1 MALYEHLLIARQ
13 DISAQ
18 AVDALAT
25 HLKTI
30 VEGEGGK
37 VEKQEYWGL
46 RTLAYR
52 IKKNRKGH
60 YVLLNINAPANAIIE
75 LERQLKINEDV
86 LRYITVRVEASSN
99 RTRAGNA
106 KERDEREIAVRVMKP
121 RPKSKERRR
130 YEHTAALAAPAVL
143 PPPQDMSLLRRQR
156 AQDRL
161 QGREAAAAFISERG
175 KIVPSRITAVSPRSS
190 ASWRTRSSA
199 PASWRFCL
207 TSRCGMQVIL
217 LERVEKLG
225 QMGDVVKVKDGFAR
239 NLPSAQEEGAARDQG

>member
-46 RTLAYR
+46 RGLAYR

-60 YVLLNINAPANAIIE
+60 YVLLNINAPSGAVIE

-86 LRYITVRVEASSN
+86 LRYITVKVDQFDVSSN
-99 RTRAGNA
+99 KNRRDDGDTPRA
-106 KERDEREIAVRVMKP
+106 KP
-121 RPKSKERRR
+121 EG
-130 YEHTAALAAPAVL
+130 EATE
-143 PPPQDMSLLRRQR
+143 
-156 AQDRL
+156 
-161 QGREAAAAFISERG
+161 EAA
-175 KIVPSRITAVSPRSS
+175 
-190 ASWRTRSSA
+190 
-199 PASWRFCL
+199 
-207 TSRCGMQVIL
+207 
-217 LERVEKLG
+217 
-225 QMGDVVKVKDGFAR
+225 
-239 NLPSAQEEGAARDQG
+239 

>member
-46 RTLAYR
+46 RGLAYR

-60 YVLLNINAPANAIIE
+60 YVLLNINAPAKAVIE

-86 LRYITVRVEASSN
+86 LRFLTVKADAFEQSSSKSRREDRGETTTKPEGEAV
-99 RTRAGNA
+99 T
-106 KERDEREIAVRVMKP
+106 EE
-121 RPKSKERRR
+121 
-130 YEHTAALAAPAVL
+130 TA
-143 PPPQDMSLLRRQR
+143 Q
-156 AQDRL
+156 
-161 QGREAAAAFISERG
+161 
-175 KIVPSRITAVSPRSS
+175 
-190 ASWRTRSSA
+190 
-199 PASWRFCL
+199 
-207 TSRCGMQVIL
+207 
-217 LERVEKLG
+217 
-225 QMGDVVKVKDGFAR
+225 
-239 NLPSAQEEGAARDQG
+239 